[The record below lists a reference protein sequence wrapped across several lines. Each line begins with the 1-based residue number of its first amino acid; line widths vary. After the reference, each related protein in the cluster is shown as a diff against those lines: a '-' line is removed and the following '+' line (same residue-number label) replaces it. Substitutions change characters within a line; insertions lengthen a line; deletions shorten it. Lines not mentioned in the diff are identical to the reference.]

1 MIVGGQV
8 VERVIVK
15 VQKSLSP
22 PGGVL
27 IYNRNRVVQ
36 HEGKLSSGIEAALHG
51 QDRAYFYAM
60 WNPVTGLITLDSE
73 ATTQDW

>member
-27 IYNRNRVVQ
+27 IYDRNRVVH
-36 HEGKLSSGIEAALHG
+36 HEGNLSSDIEAALHG
-51 QDRAYFYAM
+51 QDKAYFYAL
-60 WNPVTGLITLDSE
+60 WNPVSKLITLDSE